1 MKIALTE
8 GAIHRLDLWELILI
22 CILNFEISNL
32 QQNFE
37 GGVQSLCSDSYS
49 IPSFVNIQF
58 YWRI

>member
-8 GAIHRLDLWELILI
+8 GTIHCLGLWELILI
-22 CILNFEISNL
+22 CILNFEISSL

-49 IPSFVNIQF
+49 IPPFANI
-58 YWRI
+58 